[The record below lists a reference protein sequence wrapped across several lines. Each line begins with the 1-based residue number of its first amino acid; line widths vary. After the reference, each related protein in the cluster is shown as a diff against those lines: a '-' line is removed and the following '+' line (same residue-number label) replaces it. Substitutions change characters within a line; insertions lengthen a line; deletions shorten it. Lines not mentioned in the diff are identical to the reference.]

1 MIEEGCVVEVVQ
13 SNSGYRGTGTAIAIA
28 FHDYWLVQIQNPAP
42 QQNPII
48 LVKAV
53 NLRFVSSAPVKEKK
67 EKKKK
72 NQE

>member
-13 SNSGYRGTGTAIAIA
+13 SRSGYTGTGTAIAIA
-28 FHDYWLVQIQNPAP
+28 FHDYWLVQLPNPKPNQNA
-42 QQNPII
+42 II
-48 LVKAV
+48 LVKAT
-53 NLRFVSSAPVKEKK
+53 NLRFVSPPSVK

>member
-13 SNSGYRGTGTAIAIA
+13 SRSGYTGNGTAIAIA
-28 FHDYWLVQIQNPAP
+28 FQDYWLIQIPNPAP
-42 QQNPII
+42 NKNPII
-48 LVKAV
+48 LVKAT
-53 NLRFVSSAPVKEKK
+53 NLRFVSAPAIK